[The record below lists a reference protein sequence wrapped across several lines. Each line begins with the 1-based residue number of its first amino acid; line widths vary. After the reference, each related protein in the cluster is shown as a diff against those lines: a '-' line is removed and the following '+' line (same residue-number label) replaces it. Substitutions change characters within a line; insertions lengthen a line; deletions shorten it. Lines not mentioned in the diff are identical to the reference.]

1 MMRAERHYEAEIFN
15 VASGVGIALF
25 GLYGAARALG

>member
-1 MMRAERHYEAEIFN
+1 VTNARAVRIFN
-15 VASGVGIALF
+15 VASGVGIGLF